1 MYLVARKNQNK
12 QQMKKKGSI
21 LFRTVAAAL
30 ALGTI
35 GMPTAQSK
43 QSVNSE
49 NIRTIGE
56 ANKNAVREEKKK
68 GGEQV
73 AEVDEMSG
81 GLNFNHHTLL
91 THTSPMYFPKYHPK
105 LTWNQQRQKAK
116 QRKKSK

>member
-1 MYLVARKNQNK
+1 
-12 QQMKKKGSI
+12 MKKKSSI

-30 ALGTI
+30 SLGTI
-35 GMPTAQSK
+35 GMPTVQSK

-73 AEVDEMSG
+73 AELDEMSG
-81 GLNFNHHTLL
+81 GLNFNHHTILI
-91 THTSPMYFPKYHPK
+91 HTSPIYFPKYHPK
-105 LTWNQQRQKAK
+105 MTWNQQRQKAK
-116 QRKKSK
+116 KRRKPK